1 MAKEIERKFL
11 VTDQKYKNLANR
23 EEEIAQGYISV
34 DPDRTVRV
42 RIKGCK
48 AYLTVKTRN
57 HGMTRNEWEYS
68 VPVEDAREMLAEC
81 CGNILSKTRYY
92 VPAGNGLT
100 WEIDEFHGVHE
111 GLTVAEIELPAE
123 NAAFSLPAFIGKE
136 VTGDPA
142 YYNSSLSKG

>member
-123 NAAFSLPAFIGKE
+123 NAAFSLPAFIGKD

>member
-23 EEEIAQGYISV
+23 DEEIAQGYISV

-57 HGMTRNEWEYS
+57 HGMTRNEWEFS

-100 WEIDEFHGVHE
+100 WEIDEFHGAHE

-123 NAAFSLPAFIGKE
+123 NVAFSRPAFIGKE